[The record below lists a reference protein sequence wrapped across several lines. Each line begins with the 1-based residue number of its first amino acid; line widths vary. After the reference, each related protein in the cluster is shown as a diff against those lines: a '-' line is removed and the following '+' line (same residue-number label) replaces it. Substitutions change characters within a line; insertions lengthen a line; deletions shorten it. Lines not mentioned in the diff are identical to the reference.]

1 MSQGKIIFLNGTSS
15 SGKTVLAKEL
25 QNLLDEPYLHFSI
38 DTFLDMLPEKYL
50 SGDNPDDLQPMILQ
64 AISGMHHCIAA
75 MASAGNNVIVD
86 HVLQHRQ
93 WLKECVDLLR
103 DYPVLFVGLNAPLEE
118 LERRE
123 RERDRG
129 QGIARIQYD
138 LVHAHGIYDLEL
150 DTSIDSP
157 IDCALQVNDALR
169 DIDTADA
176 FRRIRFK
183 LAAENTEEE

>member
-1 MSQGKIIFLNGTSS
+1 MAKGRIIFLNGTSS

-38 DTFLDMLPEKYL
+38 DTFLDMLPEKFL
-50 SGDNPDDLQPMILQ
+50 SGSKTEEIQRLIPGV
-64 AISGMHHCIAA
+64 ISGMHHCIAA
-75 MASAGNNVIVD
+75 AAAVGNNIIVD
-86 HVLQHRQ
+86 HVFQHRQ
-93 WLKECVDLLR
+93 WLIECVELLV
-103 DYPVLFVGLNAPLEE
+103 DYPVLFVGVNAPLEE

-150 DTSIDSP
+150 DTSIYSP
-157 IDCALQVNDALR
+157 FDCALQVNDALQQ
-169 DIDTADA
+169 IDQADA
-176 FRRIRFK
+176 FRQIREK
-183 LAAENTEEE
+183 LITNDKET